1 MMSHNAK
8 NLRRGEQQSPKMRED
23 ALREARNVQVLSA
36 SADIPLNKRG
46 ALSDARTLQARRIS
60 AENNRGSS
68 R

>member
-8 NLRRGEQQSPKMRED
+8 NLRRGAQQSPKMRED
-23 ALREARNVQVLSA
+23 ALSEARNVQGLSA

-60 AENNRGSS
+60 AENKRGSS